1 MVYTTVSF
9 FLSYFLTWF
18 AVYVLR
24 IGFQRSGI
32 QGSRVEWLGGRGL
45 KLGAWALPLPLS
57 GLCDF
62 GQVI

>member
-1 MVYTTVSF
+1 MVHTTGPVFVS
-9 FLSYFLTWF
+9 LSYLVF

-32 QGSRVEWLGGRGL
+32 QGSRVEWLGGRGP